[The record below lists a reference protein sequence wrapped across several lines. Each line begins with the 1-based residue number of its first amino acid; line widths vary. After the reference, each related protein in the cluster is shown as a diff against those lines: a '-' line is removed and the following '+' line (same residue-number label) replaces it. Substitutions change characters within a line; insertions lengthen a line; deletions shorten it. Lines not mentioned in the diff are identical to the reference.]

1 MKERKNFQQIGIYSI
16 ISCIFGAIIII
27 NKKQFKLQT
36 VMKYLKLSCLLALS
50 LTLVSCEKVSL
61 DELLSK
67 EPPTSQPSS
76 TGNAS
81 LSIHIGGIADA
92 NYQDATAKGT
102 RAIEPIGNV
111 CTKLTIS
118 LYNEEGQR
126 VYSVNK
132 KSTDADFADVTIKLA
147 EGKYYLVIVAHSN
160 EKNATTTDINKITF
174 DGKLSDTFHYYKE
187 IELQAGGNNIDVVM
201 ERVTA
206 MFRLEITDEI
216 PENVKQ
222 LKFYYTG
229 GSSTLSGFTGAGAV
243 NSRQTEIRNI
253 QAGVNTYEVYTFPQS
268 EDKKLKMTVT
278 ALDASGE
285 TICMRSFEEV
295 PVSKNVITRYK
306 GSFFT
311 NITPP
316 TAADNYKFNISAN
329 TDWKG
334 ENIIEF

>member
-1 MKERKNFQQIGIYSI
+1 MKKKKTF
-16 ISCIFGAIIII
+16 
-27 NKKQFKLQT
+27 NKSGHIQLLVVSLEQYKQTNLSNNKTIMRQ
-36 VMKYLKLSCLLALS
+36 LKLICLLALS
-50 LTLVSCEKVSL
+50 LALASCEKVSL

-67 EPPTSQPSS
+67 EPPTTEPSS

-92 NYQDATAKGT
+92 NYADAGAKGT
-102 RAIEPIGNV
+102 RAIEPIGKV

-118 LYNEEGQR
+118 LYNVEGQR

-132 KSTDADFADVTIKLA
+132 KSTDADFANATTKLA
-147 EGKYYLVIVAHSN
+147 EGKYHLVIVAHSN

-174 DGKLSDTFHYYKE
+174 EGNKLSDTFHYYKE
-187 IELQAGGNNIDVVM
+187 IELVAGGNNIDVVM

-206 MFRLEITDEI
+206 MFRLEIADQI

-229 GSSTLSGFTGAGAV
+229 GSSTLSGYTGAGSV
-243 NSRQTEIRNI
+243 NSRQTEIRNVQSGI
-253 QAGVNTYEVYTFPQS
+253 NTYEVYTFPQPD
-268 EDKKLKMTVT
+268 DKKLKMTIT

-285 TICMRSFEEV
+285 TVCTKTFEDV
-295 PVSKNVITRYK
+295 AVSKNMITCYK
-306 GSFFT
+306 GNLFT
-311 NITPP
+311 NIAPP
-316 TAADNYKFNISAN
+316 AASDNYNFSISVN

-334 ENIIEF
+334 ENVIEF

>member
-1 MKERKNFQQIGIYSI
+1 MKKKKTF
-16 ISCIFGAIIII
+16 
-27 NKKQFKLQT
+27 NKSGHIQLLVVSLEQYKQTNLSNNKTIMRQ
-36 VMKYLKLSCLLALS
+36 LKLICLLALS
-50 LTLVSCEKVSL
+50 LALASCEKVSL

-67 EPPTSQPSS
+67 EPPTTEPSS

-92 NYQDATAKGT
+92 NYADAAAKCT
-102 RAIEPIGNV
+102 RAIEPIGKV

-132 KSTDADFADVTIKLA
+132 KSTDADFANATTKLA
-147 EGKYYLVIVAHSN
+147 EGKYHLVIVAHSN
-160 EKNATTTDINKITF
+160 EKNATTTNINKITF
-174 DGKLSDTFHYYKE
+174 EGNKLSDTFHYYKE
-187 IELQAGGNNIDVVM
+187 IELVAGGNNIDVVM

-206 MFRLEITDEI
+206 MFRLEIADQI

-316 TAADNYKFNISAN
+316 TAADNYKFSISAN

>member
-1 MKERKNFQQIGIYSI
+1 MKKKKTF
-16 ISCIFGAIIII
+16 
-27 NKKQFKLQT
+27 NKSGHIQLLVVSLEQYKQTNLSNNKTIMRQ
-36 VMKYLKLSCLLALS
+36 LKLICLLALS
-50 LTLVSCEKVSL
+50 LALASCEKVSL

-67 EPPTSQPSS
+67 EPPTTEPSS

-147 EGKYYLVIVAHSN
+147 EGKYYLVVVAHSN

-285 TICMRSFEEV
+285 TICMRSFEDV
-295 PVSKNVITRYK
+295 AVSKNMITRYK

-316 TAADNYKFNISAN
+316 TAADNYKFSISAN

>member
-1 MKERKNFQQIGIYSI
+1 M
-16 ISCIFGAIIII
+16 
-27 NKKQFKLQT
+27 
-36 VMKYLKLSCLLALS
+36 ALS
-50 LTLVSCEKVSL
+50 LALASCEKVSL

-67 EPPTSQPSS
+67 EPPTTEPSS

-92 NYQDATAKGT
+92 NYADAAAKGT
-102 RAIEPIGNV
+102 RAIEPIGKV

-118 LYNEEGQR
+118 VYNVEGQR

-132 KSTDADFADVTIKLA
+132 KSTDADFANATMKLA
-147 EGKYYLVIVAHSN
+147 EGKYHLVIVAHSN

-174 DGKLSDTFHYYKE
+174 EGKLSDTFHYYKE
-187 IELQAGGNNIDVVM
+187 IDLQAGSNNIDVVM

-206 MFRLEITDEI
+206 MFRLEIADKI

-229 GSSTLSGFTGAGAV
+229 GSSTLSGYTGAGSV
-243 NSRQTEIRNI
+243 NSRQTEIRNVQSGI
-253 QAGVNTYEVYTFPQS
+253 NTYEVYTFPQPD
-268 EDKKLKMTVT
+268 DKKLKMTIT

-285 TICMRSFEEV
+285 TVCTKTFEDV
-295 PVSKNVITRYK
+295 AVSKNMITCYK
-306 GSFFT
+306 GNLFT
-311 NITPP
+311 NIAPP
-316 TAADNYKFNISAN
+316 AASDNYNFSISVN

-334 ENIIEF
+334 ENVIEF

>member
-1 MKERKNFQQIGIYSI
+1 MKH
-16 ISCIFGAIIII
+16 
-27 NKKQFKLQT
+27 
-36 VMKYLKLSCLLALS
+36 LKVICLLALS
-50 LTLVSCEKVSL
+50 IALASCEKVSL

-81 LSIHIGGIADA
+81 LSIHIDGIADA
-92 NYQDATAKGT
+92 NYNNAAAKGT
-102 RAIEPIGNV
+102 RAIEPIGKV

-118 LYNEEGQR
+118 LYDEEGQR

-132 KSTDADFADVTIKLA
+132 KSTDADFDNVSIKIA
-147 EGKYYLVIVAHSN
+147 EGKYYLVVIAHSN
-160 EKNATTTDINKITF
+160 EKNATTKDINKITF
-174 DGKLSDTFHYYKE
+174 DGNKLSDTFHYYKE
-187 IELQAGGNNIDVVM
+187 IELQAGSNNIDIVL

-229 GSSTLSGFTGAGAV
+229 GSSTLSGFTGAGSV

-278 ALDASGE
+278 ALDGSGE
-285 TICMRSFEEV
+285 TICMKTFEDV
-295 PVSKNVITRYK
+295 AVSKNMITHYK
-306 GSFFT
+306 GNFFS

-316 TAADNYKFNISAN
+316 TASDNYKFSISLN

-334 ENIIEF
+334 EKVIEF

>member
-1 MKERKNFQQIGIYSI
+1 MKERKNFQQIGKYPI

-50 LTLVSCEKVSL
+50 LALASCEKVSL

-76 TGNAS
+76 DGNAN

-92 NYQDATAKGT
+92 NYQDAAAKGT
-102 RAIEPIGNV
+102 RAIEPIGKV

-118 LYNEEGQR
+118 VYNVEGQR

-132 KSTDADFADVTIKLA
+132 KSTDADFANVTMKLA
-147 EGKYYLVIVAHSN
+147 EGKYHLVIVAHSN

-187 IELQAGGNNIDVVM
+187 IELVAGSNNIDVVM

-206 MFRLEITDEI
+206 MFRLEIADQI

-229 GSSTLSGFTGAGAV
+229 GSSTLSGYTGAGSV

-268 EDKKLKMTVT
+268 DDKKLNMTIT
-278 ALDASGE
+278 ALNASGE
-285 TICMRSFEEV
+285 TVCTKTFEDV
-295 PVSKNVITRYK
+295 AVSKNMITRYK
-306 GSFFT
+306 GNLFT
-311 NITPP
+311 NIAPP
-316 TAADNYKFNISAN
+316 TASDNYNFSISVN

-334 ENIIEF
+334 ENVIEF

>member
-1 MKERKNFQQIGIYSI
+1 MRQ
-16 ISCIFGAIIII
+16 
-27 NKKQFKLQT
+27 
-36 VMKYLKLSCLLALS
+36 LKLICLLALS
-50 LTLVSCEKVSL
+50 LALASCEKVSL

-76 TGNAS
+76 DGNAS

-92 NYQDATAKGT
+92 NYKDAAAKGT
-102 RAIEPIGNV
+102 RAIEPIGKV

-118 LYNEEGQR
+118 IYNVEGQR
-126 VYSVNK
+126 VYSANK
-132 KSTDADFADVTIKLA
+132 KSTDADFANVTMKLA
-147 EGKYYLVIVAHSN
+147 EGKYHLVIVAHSN

-174 DGKLSDTFHYYKE
+174 EGNKLSDTFHYYKE
-187 IELQAGGNNIDVVM
+187 IELVAGSNNIDVVM

-206 MFRLEITDEI
+206 MFRLEIADQI

-229 GSSTLSGFTGAGAV
+229 GSSTLSGYTGAGSV

-268 EDKKLKMTVT
+268 DDKKLKMTIT
-278 ALDASGE
+278 ALNASGE
-285 TICMRSFEEV
+285 TVCTKTFEDV
-295 PVSKNVITRYK
+295 AVSKNMITRYK
-306 GSFFT
+306 GNLFT
-311 NITPP
+311 NIAPP
-316 TAADNYKFNISAN
+316 TASDNYNFSISVN

-334 ENIIEF
+334 ENVIEF

>member
-1 MKERKNFQQIGIYSI
+1 MKHIKLIG
-16 ISCIFGAIIII
+16 
-27 NKKQFKLQT
+27 
-36 VMKYLKLSCLLALS
+36 LLALS
-50 LTLVSCEKVSL
+50 MALASCEKVSL

-147 EGKYYLVIVAHSN
+147 EGKYYLVVVAHSN
-160 EKNATTTDINKITF
+160 ENNAATKDINKITF

-206 MFRLEITDEI
+206 MFRLEITDKI

-285 TICMRSFEEV
+285 TICMRSFEDV
-295 PVSKNVITRYK
+295 AVSKNMITCYK
-306 GSFFT
+306 GNLFT

-316 TAADNYKFNISAN
+316 TAADNYNFSISVN

-334 ENIIEF
+334 ENVIEF

>member
-1 MKERKNFQQIGIYSI
+1 MKHIKLIG
-16 ISCIFGAIIII
+16 
-27 NKKQFKLQT
+27 
-36 VMKYLKLSCLLALS
+36 LLALS
-50 LTLVSCEKVSL
+50 MALASCEKVSL

-118 LYNEEGQR
+118 LYDEEGQR
-126 VYSVNK
+126 LYSVNK

-147 EGKYYLVIVAHSN
+147 EGKYYLVVVAHSN
-160 EKNATTTDINKITF
+160 ENNAATKDINKITF

-229 GSSTLSGFTGAGAV
+229 GSSTLSGYTGAGSV
-243 NSRQTEIRNI
+243 NSRQTEIRNVQSGI
-253 QAGVNTYEVYTFPQS
+253 NTYEVYTFPHPD
-268 EDKKLKMTVT
+268 DKKLKMTIT

-285 TICMRSFEEV
+285 TVCTKTFEDV
-295 PVSKNVITRYK
+295 AVSKNMITRYK

-316 TAADNYKFNISAN
+316 TAADNYKFSISAN

>member
-1 MKERKNFQQIGIYSI
+1 M
-16 ISCIFGAIIII
+16 
-27 NKKQFKLQT
+27 
-36 VMKYLKLSCLLALS
+36 
-50 LTLVSCEKVSL
+50 
-61 DELLSK
+61 
-67 EPPTSQPSS
+67 
-76 TGNAS
+76 
-81 LSIHIGGIADA
+81 
-92 NYQDATAKGT
+92 
-102 RAIEPIGNV
+102 
-111 CTKLTIS
+111 
-118 LYNEEGQR
+118 
-126 VYSVNK
+126 
-132 KSTDADFADVTIKLA
+132 A
-147 EGKYYLVIVAHSN
+147 EGKYYLVVVAHSN
-160 EKNATTTDINKITF
+160 EKNATTTNINKITF
-174 DGKLSDTFHYYKE
+174 EGNKLSDTFHYYKE

-316 TAADNYKFNISAN
+316 TAADNYKFSISAN

>member
-1 MKERKNFQQIGIYSI
+1 MKKKKTF
-16 ISCIFGAIIII
+16 
-27 NKKQFKLQT
+27 NKSGHIQLLVVSLEQYKQTNLSNNKTIMRQ
-36 VMKYLKLSCLLALS
+36 LKLICLLALS
-50 LTLVSCEKVSL
+50 LALASCEKVSL

-67 EPPTSQPSS
+67 EPPTTEPSS

-92 NYQDATAKGT
+92 NYADAAAKCT
-102 RAIEPIGNV
+102 RAIEPIGKV

-147 EGKYYLVIVAHSN
+147 EGKYYLVVVAHSN

-285 TICMRSFEEV
+285 TICMRSFEDV
-295 PVSKNVITRYK
+295 AVSKNMITRYK

-316 TAADNYKFNISAN
+316 TAADNYKFSISAN

>member
-1 MKERKNFQQIGIYSI
+1 MKHIKLIG
-16 ISCIFGAIIII
+16 
-27 NKKQFKLQT
+27 
-36 VMKYLKLSCLLALS
+36 LLALS
-50 LTLVSCEKVSL
+50 MALASCEKVSL

-132 KSTDADFADVTIKLA
+132 KSTDADFANATMKLA
-147 EGKYYLVIVAHSN
+147 EGKYHLVIVAHSN
-160 EKNATTTDINKITF
+160 ENNATTTDINKIAF
-174 DGKLSDTFHYYKE
+174 DGKLTDTFHYYKE
-187 IELQAGGNNIDVVM
+187 IELVAGGNNIDVVM

-206 MFRLEITDEI
+206 MFRLEIADQI

-229 GSSTLSGFTGAGAV
+229 GSSTLSGYTGAGSV
-243 NSRQTEIRNI
+243 NSRQTEIRNV
-253 QAGVNTYEVYTFPQS
+253 QAGVNTYEVYTFPQPD
-268 EDKKLKMTVT
+268 DKKLKMTIT

-285 TICMRSFEEV
+285 TVCTKTFEDV
-295 PVSKNVITRYK
+295 AVSKNMITCYK
-306 GSFFT
+306 GNLFT
-311 NITPP
+311 NIAPP
-316 TAADNYKFNISAN
+316 AASDNYNFSISVN

-334 ENIIEF
+334 ENVIEF

>member
-1 MKERKNFQQIGIYSI
+1 MKHIKLIG
-16 ISCIFGAIIII
+16 
-27 NKKQFKLQT
+27 
-36 VMKYLKLSCLLALS
+36 LLALS
-50 LTLVSCEKVSL
+50 MALASCEKVSL

-147 EGKYYLVIVAHSN
+147 EGKYYLVVVAHSN
-160 EKNATTTDINKITF
+160 EKNATTTDINKISF
-174 DGKLSDTFHYYKE
+174 DGKLTDTFHYYKE
-187 IELQAGGNNIDVVM
+187 IELVAGSNNIDVVM

-206 MFRLEITDEI
+206 MFRLEIADQI

-268 EDKKLKMTVT
+268 DDKKLNMTIT
-278 ALDASGE
+278 ALNASGE
-285 TICMRSFEEV
+285 TVCTKTFEDV
-295 PVSKNVITRYK
+295 AVSKNMITRYK
-306 GSFFT
+306 GNLFT
-311 NITPP
+311 NIAPP
-316 TAADNYKFNISAN
+316 AASDNYNFSISAN

>member
-1 MKERKNFQQIGIYSI
+1 MKKKKTF
-16 ISCIFGAIIII
+16 
-27 NKKQFKLQT
+27 NKSGHIQLLVVSLEQYKQTNLSNNKTIMRQ
-36 VMKYLKLSCLLALS
+36 LKLICLLALS
-50 LTLVSCEKVSL
+50 LALASCEKVSL

-67 EPPTSQPSS
+67 EPPTTEPSS

-92 NYQDATAKGT
+92 NYADAAAKCT
-102 RAIEPIGNV
+102 RAIEPIGKV

-132 KSTDADFADVTIKLA
+132 KSTDADFANATTKLA
-147 EGKYYLVIVAHSN
+147 EGKYHLVIVAHSN
-160 EKNATTTDINKITF
+160 EKNATTTNINKITF
-174 DGKLSDTFHYYKE
+174 EGNKLSDTFHYYKE

-206 MFRLEITDEI
+206 MFRLEIADQI

-253 QAGVNTYEVYTFPQS
+253 QAGINTYDVYTFPQS

-316 TAADNYKFNISAN
+316 TAADNYKFSISAN

>member
-1 MKERKNFQQIGIYSI
+1 MKHIKLIG
-16 ISCIFGAIIII
+16 
-27 NKKQFKLQT
+27 
-36 VMKYLKLSCLLALS
+36 LLALS
-50 LTLVSCEKVSL
+50 MAMASCEKVSL

-132 KSTDADFADVTIKLA
+132 KSTDADFANATMKLA
-147 EGKYYLVIVAHSN
+147 EGKYYLVVVAHSN

-187 IELQAGGNNIDVVM
+187 IELVAGGNNIDVVM

-222 LKFYYTG
+222 LRFNYTG
-229 GSSTLSGFTGAGAV
+229 GSSTLSGYTGAGSV

-253 QAGVNTYEVYTFPQS
+253 QAGVNIYEVYTFPHPD
-268 EDKKLKMTVT
+268 DKKLKMTVT

-285 TICMRSFEEV
+285 TICMRSFEDV
-295 PVSKNVITRYK
+295 AVSKNMITRYK

-316 TAADNYKFNISAN
+316 TAADNYKFSISAN

>member
-1 MKERKNFQQIGIYSI
+1 MTKRKNIQQIGIYSI
-16 ISCIFGAIIII
+16 ISCNFGAIITQKTNTQTYIMKHI
-27 NKKQFKLQT
+27 KLI
-36 VMKYLKLSCLLALS
+36 SLLALS
-50 LTLVSCEKVSL
+50 LALASCEKVSL

-147 EGKYYLVIVAHSN
+147 EGKYYLVVVAHSN

-316 TAADNYKFNISAN
+316 TAADNYKFSISAN

>member
-1 MKERKNFQQIGIYSI
+1 MKHIKLIG
-16 ISCIFGAIIII
+16 
-27 NKKQFKLQT
+27 
-36 VMKYLKLSCLLALS
+36 LLALS
-50 LTLVSCEKVSL
+50 MAMASCEKVSL

-132 KSTDADFADVTIKLA
+132 KSTDADFANATMKLA
-147 EGKYYLVIVAHSN
+147 EGKYYLVVVAHSN

-187 IELQAGGNNIDVVM
+187 IELVAGGNNIDVVM

-222 LKFYYTG
+222 LRFNYTG
-229 GSSTLSGFTGAGAV
+229 GSSTLSGYTGAGSV

-253 QAGVNTYEVYTFPQS
+253 QAGVNTYEVYTFPHPD
-268 EDKKLKMTVT
+268 DKKLKMTIT
-278 ALDASGE
+278 ALGASGE
-285 TICMRSFEEV
+285 TVCTKTFEDV
-295 PVSKNVITRYK
+295 AVSKNMITCYK
-306 GSFFT
+306 GNLFT
-311 NITPP
+311 NIAPP
-316 TAADNYKFNISAN
+316 AASDNYNFSISVN

-334 ENIIEF
+334 ENVIEF

>member
-1 MKERKNFQQIGIYSI
+1 M
-16 ISCIFGAIIII
+16 
-27 NKKQFKLQT
+27 
-36 VMKYLKLSCLLALS
+36 
-50 LTLVSCEKVSL
+50 
-61 DELLSK
+61 
-67 EPPTSQPSS
+67 
-76 TGNAS
+76 
-81 LSIHIGGIADA
+81 
-92 NYQDATAKGT
+92 
-102 RAIEPIGNV
+102 
-111 CTKLTIS
+111 
-118 LYNEEGQR
+118 
-126 VYSVNK
+126 
-132 KSTDADFADVTIKLA
+132 A
-147 EGKYYLVIVAHSN
+147 EGKYYLVVVAHSN
-160 EKNATTTDINKITF
+160 EKNATTTNINKITF
-174 DGKLSDTFHYYKE
+174 DGNKLSDTFHYYKE

-285 TICMRSFEEV
+285 TICMRSFEDV
-295 PVSKNVITRYK
+295 AVSKNMITCYK
-306 GSFFT
+306 GNLFT

-316 TAADNYKFNISAN
+316 TAADNYKFSISAN

>member
-1 MKERKNFQQIGIYSI
+1 M
-16 ISCIFGAIIII
+16 
-27 NKKQFKLQT
+27 
-36 VMKYLKLSCLLALS
+36 ALS
-50 LTLVSCEKVSL
+50 LALASCEKVSL

-76 TGNAS
+76 DGNAS

-92 NYQDATAKGT
+92 NYEDAAAKGT
-102 RAIEPIGNV
+102 RAIEPIGKV

-118 LYNEEGQR
+118 VYNVEGQR

-132 KSTDADFADVTIKLA
+132 KSTDADFANATTKLA
-147 EGKYYLVIVAHSN
+147 EGKYHLVIVAHSN
-160 EKNATTTDINKITF
+160 EKNATTTDINKISF
-174 DGKLSDTFHYYKE
+174 EGKLTDTFHYYKE

-206 MFRLEITDEI
+206 MFRLEIADQI

-229 GSSTLSGFTGAGAV
+229 GSSTLSGYTGAGSV
-243 NSRQTEIRNI
+243 NSRQTEIRNVQSGI
-253 QAGVNTYEVYTFPQS
+253 NTYEVYTFPQPD
-268 EDKKLKMTVT
+268 DKKLKMTIT

-285 TICMRSFEEV
+285 TVCTKTFEDV
-295 PVSKNVITRYK
+295 AVSKNMITCYK
-306 GSFFT
+306 GNLFT
-311 NITPP
+311 NIAPP
-316 TAADNYKFNISAN
+316 AASDNYNFSISVN

-334 ENIIEF
+334 ENVIEF

>member
-1 MKERKNFQQIGIYSI
+1 MKHIKLIG
-16 ISCIFGAIIII
+16 
-27 NKKQFKLQT
+27 
-36 VMKYLKLSCLLALS
+36 LLALS
-50 LTLVSCEKVSL
+50 MALASCEKVSL

-132 KSTDADFADVTIKLA
+132 KSTDADFANATMKLA
-147 EGKYYLVIVAHSN
+147 EGKYYLVVVAHSN

-187 IELQAGGNNIDVVM
+187 IELVAGGNNIDVVM

-222 LKFYYTG
+222 LRFNYTG
-229 GSSTLSGFTGAGAV
+229 GSSTLSGYTGAGSV

-253 QAGVNTYEVYTFPQS
+253 QAGVNTYEVYTFPHPD
-268 EDKKLKMTVT
+268 DKKLKMTIT
-278 ALDASGE
+278 ALGASGE
-285 TICMRSFEEV
+285 TVCT
-295 PVSKNVITRYK
+295 KTL
-306 GSFFT
+306 
-311 NITPP
+311 
-316 TAADNYKFNISAN
+316 
-329 TDWKG
+329 
-334 ENIIEF
+334 

>member
-1 MKERKNFQQIGIYSI
+1 MKHIKLIG
-16 ISCIFGAIIII
+16 
-27 NKKQFKLQT
+27 
-36 VMKYLKLSCLLALS
+36 LLALS
-50 LTLVSCEKVSL
+50 MALASCEKVSL

-102 RAIEPIGNV
+102 RAIEPIGKV

-118 LYNEEGQR
+118 LYNEEGQQ

-132 KSTDADFADVTIKLA
+132 KSTDADFDNVSIKIA
-147 EGKYYLVIVAHSN
+147 EGKYYLVVIAHSN
-160 EKNATTTDINKITF
+160 EENAKTKDINKITF

-187 IELQAGGNNIDVVM
+187 IELVSGGNNIDVVM

-285 TICMRSFEEV
+285 TICMRSFEDV
-295 PVSKNVITRYK
+295 AVSKNVITRYK

-316 TAADNYKFNISAN
+316 TAADNYKFSISAN

>member
-1 MKERKNFQQIGIYSI
+1 MKHIKL
-16 ISCIFGAIIII
+16 IS
-27 NKKQFKLQT
+27 
-36 VMKYLKLSCLLALS
+36 LLALS
-50 LTLVSCEKVSL
+50 MALASCEKVSL

-147 EGKYYLVIVAHSN
+147 EGKYYLVVVAHSN
-160 EKNATTTDINKITF
+160 EKNATTTNINKITF
-174 DGKLSDTFHYYKE
+174 EGNKLSDTFHYYKE

-206 MFRLEITDEI
+206 MFRLEIADQI

-253 QAGVNTYEVYTFPQS
+253 QAGINTYDVYTFPQS
-268 EDKKLKMTVT
+268 
-278 ALDASGE
+278 
-285 TICMRSFEEV
+285 
-295 PVSKNVITRYK
+295 
-306 GSFFT
+306 
-311 NITPP
+311 
-316 TAADNYKFNISAN
+316 
-329 TDWKG
+329 
-334 ENIIEF
+334 

>member
-1 MKERKNFQQIGIYSI
+1 MKHIKLIG
-16 ISCIFGAIIII
+16 
-27 NKKQFKLQT
+27 
-36 VMKYLKLSCLLALS
+36 LLALS
-50 LTLVSCEKVSL
+50 MALASCEKVSL

-132 KSTDADFADVTIKLA
+132 KSTDADFANATMKLA
-147 EGKYYLVIVAHSN
+147 EGKYHLVIVAHSN

-174 DGKLSDTFHYYKE
+174 DGKLSDTFHHYKE
-187 IELQAGGNNIDVVM
+187 IELQAGSNNIDIVL

-222 LKFYYTG
+222 LKFQYTG
-229 GSSTLSGFTGAGAV
+229 GSSTLSGFTGAGSV

-253 QAGVNTYEVYTFPQS
+253 QAGVNTYEVYTFPHS
-268 EDKKLKMTVT
+268 DDKKLKMTII
-278 ALDASGE
+278 ALNASGE
-285 TICMRSFEEV
+285 TVCTKTFEDV
-295 PVSKNVITRYK
+295 AVSKNMITRYK
-306 GSFFT
+306 GNLFT
-311 NITPP
+311 NIAPP
-316 TAADNYKFNISAN
+316 AASDNYNFSISVN

-334 ENIIEF
+334 EKIIEF

>member
-1 MKERKNFQQIGIYSI
+1 MKHIKLIG
-16 ISCIFGAIIII
+16 
-27 NKKQFKLQT
+27 
-36 VMKYLKLSCLLALS
+36 LLALS
-50 LTLVSCEKVSL
+50 MALASCEKVSL

-132 KSTDADFADVTIKLA
+132 KSTDADFADVTIKLT
-147 EGKYYLVIVAHSN
+147 EGKYYLVVVAHSN
-160 EKNATTTDINKITF
+160 ENNAATKDINKITF

-222 LKFYYTG
+222 LRFNYTG
-229 GSSTLSGFTGAGAV
+229 GSSTLSGYTGAGSV
-243 NSRQTEIRNI
+243 NSRQTEIRNVQSGI
-253 QAGVNTYEVYTFPQS
+253 NTYEVYTFPHPD
-268 EDKKLKMTVT
+268 DKKLKMTIT

-285 TICMRSFEEV
+285 TVCTKTFEDV
-295 PVSKNVITRYK
+295 AVSKNMITRYK

-316 TAADNYKFNISAN
+316 AASDNYNFNISAN

>member
-1 MKERKNFQQIGIYSI
+1 MKHIKLIG
-16 ISCIFGAIIII
+16 
-27 NKKQFKLQT
+27 
-36 VMKYLKLSCLLALS
+36 LLALS
-50 LTLVSCEKVSL
+50 MAMASCEKVSL

-132 KSTDADFADVTIKLA
+132 KSTDADFANATMKLA
-147 EGKYYLVIVAHSN
+147 EGKYYLVVVAHSN

-187 IELQAGGNNIDVVM
+187 IELVAGGNNIDVVM

-222 LKFYYTG
+222 LRFNYTG
-229 GSSTLSGFTGAGAV
+229 GSSTLSGYTGAGSV

-253 QAGVNTYEVYTFPQS
+253 QAGVNTYEVYTFPHPD
-268 EDKKLKMTVT
+268 DKKLKMTIT
-278 ALDASGE
+278 ALGASGE
-285 TICMRSFEEV
+285 TVCTKTFEDV

>member
-1 MKERKNFQQIGIYSI
+1 MKHIKLIG
-16 ISCIFGAIIII
+16 
-27 NKKQFKLQT
+27 
-36 VMKYLKLSCLLALS
+36 LLALS
-50 LTLVSCEKVSL
+50 MALASCEKVSL

-67 EPPTSQPSS
+67 EPPTTEPSS

-92 NYQDATAKGT
+92 NYADAAAKST
-102 RAIEPIGNV
+102 RAIEPIGKV

-118 LYNEEGQR
+118 VYNVEGQR

-132 KSTDADFADVTIKLA
+132 KSTDADFANATMKLA
-147 EGKYYLVIVAHSN
+147 EGKYHLVIVAHSN

-174 DGKLSDTFHYYKE
+174 ESNKLSDTFHYYKE
-187 IELQAGGNNIDVVM
+187 IELVAGGNNIDVVM

-206 MFRLEITDEI
+206 MFRLEIADQI

-229 GSSTLSGFTGAGAV
+229 GSSTLSGYTGAGSV
-243 NSRQTEIRNI
+243 NSRQTEIRNVQSGI
-253 QAGVNTYEVYTFPQS
+253 NTYEVYTFPQPD
-268 EDKKLKMTVT
+268 DKKLKMTIT

-285 TICMRSFEEV
+285 TVCTKTFEDV
-295 PVSKNVITRYK
+295 AVSKNMITCYK
-306 GSFFT
+306 GNLFT
-311 NITPP
+311 NIAPP
-316 TAADNYKFNISAN
+316 AASDNYNFSISVN

-334 ENIIEF
+334 ENVIEF